1 MMVQWKEDR
10 SERGQP
16 GEDLGGGLGGI
27 GADSE
32 GGGGGTVISV
42 PELV

>member
-16 GEDLGGGLGGI
+16 GEDLGGWLGGYRVQTLR
-27 GADSE
+27 GEE
-32 GGGGGTVISV
+32 G
-42 PELV
+42 EL